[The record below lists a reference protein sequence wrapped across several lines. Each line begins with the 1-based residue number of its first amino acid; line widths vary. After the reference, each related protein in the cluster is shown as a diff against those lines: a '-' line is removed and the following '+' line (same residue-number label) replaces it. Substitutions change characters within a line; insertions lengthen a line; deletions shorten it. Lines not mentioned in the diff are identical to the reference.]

1 MIIGAS
7 GWCWNGI
14 ILYLMV
20 PGGNPM
26 TDFLFATPSFLEG
39 VGRNI
44 DLFGSLNRYNT
55 SISGKEADLKARAND
70 VAVLRR
76 DMEIASAEVLDGY
89 GSQEKP

>member
-1 MIIGAS
+1 
-7 GWCWNGI
+7 
-14 ILYLMV
+14 
-20 PGGNPM
+20 M